1 MGGQTVL
8 IVPSPVPSATVLR
21 RERQA
26 AAPPALVSADPAV
39 VPVARP
45 TRLVCD
51 VLTPEQVR
59 QLRAENADLRAELD
73 RVRAS

>member
-8 IVPSPVPSATVLR
+8 IVPSTVPSATVLR
-21 RERQA
+21 REHQTP
-26 AAPPALVSADPAV
+26 AAPSVVSADPPV

-45 TRLVCD
+45 TRLVSD

-59 QLRAENADLRAELD
+59 QLRAENAELRAQLD
-73 RVRAS
+73 RVS